1 MFTVFAGSEFLDPL
15 KQAVSD
21 TVFKKFENAPVFA
34 DQNYHDDNSWPR
46 IKRHSISFTDYRRAK
61 TYSDKNRLQSIE
73 NVEKERL
80 MALYDV
86 PPRRIRKVESEPK
99 TRDPS
104 GGVKQDQNIRSFDL
118 NFNAL
123 RNYSGQS
130 AQGHENY
137 LNWTG
142 EFNNNVMSYQV
153 PMTSTCNNQSETRT
167 TTTTQSDS
175 TSSLG
180 SIQSLHS
187 LNQHQQ
193 PSCMPISASAP
204 ALCGY
209 GNQSFTNNYK
219 DISQSVPG
227 QIAEELDPHRDEVMR
242 SLDQSEQ
249 DLEKEMSLLDEML
262 QVIDQMQPY
271 TI

>member
-1 MFTVFAGSEFLDPL
+1 M
-15 KQAVSD
+15 
-21 TVFKKFENAPVFA
+21 FKKFENRQVFA

-46 IKRHSISFTDYRRAK
+46 YKRHSISFLDYRRAK
-61 TYSDKNRLQSIE
+61 IYTEKQRLQSIE

-80 MALYDV
+80 MAIYDV

-99 TRDPS
+99 S
-104 GGVKQDQNIRSFDL
+104 ENILNCAKVDNSVRSFDVNL
-118 NFNAL
+118 NAL
-123 RNYSGQS
+123 RNISGHS

-153 PMTSTCNNQSETRT
+153 PVTPSPNLNQSESTPNT
-167 TTTTQSDS
+167 TISQSDS

-180 SIQSLHS
+180 SLQSLQS
-187 LNQHQQ
+187 LSQSQTY
-193 PSCMPISASAP
+193 MPISASAP

-209 GNQSFTNNYK
+209 GTQPITNSWKN
-219 DISQSVPG
+219 ISQSVP
-227 QIAEELDPHRDEVMR
+227 QEIAEELDPQRDEVMR

-262 QVIDQMQPY
+262 QVTEIITFLTVFFSRIHID
-271 TI
+271 TKHESVI

>member
-1 MFTVFAGSEFLDPL
+1 MGKFTVYLIIRYFILSGSEFLDV

-21 TVFKKFENAPVFA
+21 TVFKKFENVPVYA

-80 MALYDV
+80 MAIYDV
-86 PPRRIRKVESEPK
+86 PPRRIRKVESEPNSESANV
-99 TRDPS
+99 R
-104 GGVKQDQNIRSFDL
+104 QDGIRSFDV
-118 NFNAL
+118 NFNAF
-123 RNYSGQS
+123 RNITSQS

-153 PMTSTCNNQSETRT
+153 PMTSSSNNLSESRT
-167 TTTTQSDS
+167 TTTSQSDS

-180 SIQSLHS
+180 SNQSLQS
-187 LNQHQQ
+187 ISQVQPQQ
-193 PSCMPISASAP
+193 PSCMLISASAP
-204 ALCGY
+204 FLCGF
-209 GNQSFTNNYK
+209 GNQSLVNSYK
-219 DISQSVPG
+219 NISQSLPG
-227 QIAEELDPHRDEVMR
+227 QIAEELVPHRDEVMR

-262 QVIDQMQPY
+262 QV
-271 TI
+271 

>member
-1 MFTVFAGSEFLDPL
+1 MDPV

-21 TVFKKFENAPVFA
+21 TVFKKFENRQVFA

-46 IKRHSISFTDYRRAK
+46 YKRHSISFTDYRRAK
-61 TYSDKNRLQSIE
+61 TYSEKQRLQSIE

-80 MALYDV
+80 MAIYDV
-86 PPRRIRKVESEPK
+86 PPRRIRKVESIQKPEGN
-99 TRDPS
+99 S
-104 GGVKQDQNIRSFDL
+104 GCVKQESTVRSFDL

-123 RNYSGQS
+123 RNIGGQRP
-130 AQGHENY
+130 QGQEDY
-137 LNWTG
+137 MNWTG

-153 PMTSTCNNQSETRT
+153 PMTSANISQSETAT
-167 TTTTQSDS
+167 NITSSQSNS

-180 SIQSLHS
+180 SVVSLQSI
-187 LNQHQQ
+187 NQSVQ
-193 PSCMPISASAP
+193 STCMPISASSP

-209 GNQSFTNNYK
+209 SGQYFTQNYR

-227 QIAEELDPHRDEVMR
+227 QIAEELDPYRDEVMH

-249 DLEKEMSLLDEML
+249 DLEREMSLLDEML
-262 QVIDQMQPY
+262 QVKG
-271 TI
+271 

>member
-1 MFTVFAGSEFLDPL
+1 
-15 KQAVSD
+15 
-21 TVFKKFENAPVFA
+21 
-34 DQNYHDDNSWPR
+34 
-46 IKRHSISFTDYRRAK
+46 
-61 TYSDKNRLQSIE
+61 
-73 NVEKERL
+73 
-80 MALYDV
+80 MAIYDV
-86 PPRRIRKVESEPK
+86 PPRRIRKVEADAK
-99 TRDPS
+99 TSDTS
-104 GGVKQDQNIRSFDL
+104 GGAKQDQNIRSFDL

-123 RNYSGQS
+123 RNYCGQNV
-130 AQGHENY
+130 QGNENY

-153 PMTSTCNNQSETRT
+153 PMTATSNNQSETRT
-167 TTTTQSDS
+167 STTNQSDS

-180 SIQSLHS
+180 SIQSLNS
-187 LNQHQQ
+187 LNQPQQ

-209 GNQSFTNNYK
+209 GNQPFTNNYK

-227 QIAEELDPHRDEVMR
+227 HIAEELDPNRDEVMR

-262 QVIDQMQPY
+262 QVINVVMNNQNFLFGDVLADLFSKKKG
-271 TI
+271 